1 MQKAVVFLN
10 ENQPGEVRIRQM
22 NLFPLMDFPNSVLQF
37 KDVSWYENPLRP
49 DSLHQEP
56 ILYINEFN
64 LSLHILELIR
74 GDILVE
80 QLMLKNGFI
89 RLEVY
94 PDSAMNFEKAL
105 GIILGEKASPVNGST
120 ESEMGIDLNKIELTN
135 IQALYED
142 QTSGNHVNILI
153 KQLESRLS
161 YLPELIEANVE
172 LELDIKELKVQEI
185 SIESKDEV
193 VFKSHIVFNPEKR
206 NVQIEPSSLSLAGL
220 ELETWGM
227 YDFLEKP
234 EINMAF
240 RANNTGLE
248 VLNFLFLGVL
258 DMDEIEQIGSGSIQL
273 DGIVSGSLEDEL
285 PVVRVNG
292 FARGL
297 GFRIKSINRD
307 VNDISFTLSASN
319 GSEADFSE
327 AHIELKD
334 FSASFPEGKIQG
346 DIKAKNLV
354 MPDIEMLLHGELE
367 LAGVE
372 QMIKVDKIRS
382 VEGQLGFDAR
392 LSGIIDPLSDSFL
405 EKEASVKFSMEG
417 LGLIIENDTFSGVDG
432 TLYMEGNEL
441 GARNLKVVYNGS
453 EAELDLK
460 TENVLPYILDFDRDV
475 EVGIVLGSDRILPGN
490 LSGDTLLTSLLGDE
504 LKGLHF
510 KAAAGIS
517 REELD
522 AFLEGDTLPEFTFT
536 LDSFGIELPV
546 YADISKMSASLTF
559 DTDTLSLHYLKGMIG
574 ESEFS
579 FSGRMVNL
587 EALMSGDSGE
597 MLDFD
602 YRLSSPRMRA
612 EDLFRYREGFL
623 LPETYRTEYLE
634 DFHMAG
640 SARFP
645 VESII
650 YDSVELDFGVELND
664 MAWQFRYYPM
674 AIDLFR
680 VRMQKKGDELHIHNL
695 EGRIGESNLKLS
707 ALIGNYADST
717 LENLYGNMTVQSDLL
732 DFNQLLNYQLP
743 DEVKEQSVDDSLEAR
758 EPPRLNEMDFPDF
771 TFNMDVAELRYGENT
786 LFGLQGSLRS
796 STQKVLFLDQ
806 LLVSGESGG
815 SFLFNG
821 QFNVSNEMAYSLS
834 ADMEINDMNIRDLS
848 FKMQSGDEVYT
859 LKDNF
864 AGVVSGSGMAEV
876 YFRPDLK
883 LEMDQTTA
891 MFQVEL
897 RDGALINFKAL
908 EAAGKYMN
916 NKNLDH
922 VRFNALKNNFTL
934 MDSKITIP
942 LMSVESSVGLIL
954 IEGEQALDNS
964 YLYLL
969 RIPPWLVM
977 DAAKSALSRAEDDG
991 KEDEI
996 KQMKM
1001 GNFVMM
1007 TIWNDGVES
1016 GVEKGDHREKYRK

>member
-1 MQKAVVFLN
+1 
-10 ENQPGEVRIRQM
+10 
-22 NLFPLMDFPNSVLQF
+22 MDP
-37 KDVSWYENPLRP
+37 
-49 DSLHQEP
+49 
-56 ILYINEFN
+56 
-64 LSLHILELIR
+64 
-74 GDILVE
+74 
-80 QLMLKNGFI
+80 
-89 RLEVY
+89 
-94 PDSAMNFEKAL
+94 
-105 GIILGEKASPVNGST
+105 T
-120 ESEMGIDLNKIELTN
+120 EIDMGIDLDRIELTN
-135 IQALYED
+135 IQALYD
-142 QTSGNHVNILI
+142 DHTTGNHVNILI
-153 KQLESRLS
+153 KQLESRFS
-161 YLPELIEANVE
+161 YLPELIDADIE
-172 LELDIKELKVQEI
+172 LELDIKELKAQEI
-185 SIESKDEV
+185 SVENKDKV
-193 VFKSHIVFNPEKR
+193 TFSSHIIYNPEKR

-227 YDFLEKP
+227 YDFLVKP
-234 EINMAF
+234 EINIAF

-273 DGIVSGSLEDEL
+273 DGSVIGRLGDEL

-297 GFRIKSINRD
+297 GFRIKSIKKD
-307 VNDISFTLSASN
+307 VNDISFTLFASN
-319 GSEADFSE
+319 GGEADFSE

-334 FSASFPEGKIQG
+334 FTASFPEGSIQG

-354 MPDIEMLLHGELE
+354 MPDVELLLQGELE

-372 QMIKVDKIRS
+372 QMIKVDKIRN
-382 VEGQLGFDAR
+382 VEGQVSFDAR
-392 LSGIIDPLSDSFL
+392 LSGIIDPFSDSFL
-405 EKEASVKFSMEG
+405 ENEASVNLSMEG
-417 LGLIIENDTFSGVDG
+417 LGLIFENDTISGMEG
-432 TLYMEGNEL
+432 TLYMEGSEL
-441 GARNLKVVYNGS
+441 GARNLKVMYNGS

-475 EVGIVLGSDRILPGN
+475 ELGIVLGSDRILPGR
-490 LSGDTLLTSLLGDE
+490 LSGDTLLTALLGEE

-522 AFLEGDTLPEFTFT
+522 AFLDGDTLPEFTFT

-597 MLDFD
+597 MLEFD
-602 YRLSSPRMRA
+602 YKLSSPRMRA
-612 EDLFRYREGFL
+612 EDLFGYRDGFL
-623 LPETYRTEYLE
+623 LPETYRTEFLE

-640 SARFP
+640 SAQFP

-650 YDSVELDFGVELND
+650 YDSVDLDFGVELSD

-674 AIDLFR
+674 AIDQFR
-680 VRMQKKGDELHIHNL
+680 LNMQKRGNELHIHNL

-707 ALIGNYADST
+707 ALIGNYADSA
-717 LENLYGNMTVQSDLL
+717 LENLYGHMKVQSDLL

-743 DEVKEQSVDDSLEAR
+743 DEVKEQGGDDSLEVR
-758 EPPRLNEMDFPDF
+758 DPPRLNEMDFPDF
-771 TFNMDVAELRYGENT
+771 TFNMDVGELRYGENT

-796 STQKVLFLDQ
+796 STRKVLFLDQ
-806 LLVSGESGG
+806 VLVSGESGG
-815 SFLFNG
+815 SLLFNG
-821 QFNVSNEMAYSLS
+821 QFNVSNALAYSLS
-834 ADMEINDMNIRDLS
+834 ADMEIKDMNIRDLS

-864 AGVVSGSGMAEV
+864 AGVLSGSGMAEV

-891 MFQVEL
+891 MFQVKL
-897 RDGALINFKAL
+897 KDGALINFKAL
-908 EAAGKYMN
+908 EAAGKYMD

-922 VRFNALKNNFTL
+922 VRFDTLKNSFTL

-942 LMSVESSVGLIL
+942 LMSVESSVGLII

-969 RIPPWLVM
+969 RIPPWLM
-977 DAAKSALSRAEDDG
+977 KDAAKSALSKAGDDG

-996 KQMKM
+996 KKMKM
-1001 GNFVMM
+1001 GKFVMM

-1016 GVEKGDHREKYRK
+1016 GVEIGDHREKYRK